1 MEDWIGLA
9 MKVPNK
15 TRAREAL
22 EDALRPA
29 PKKRGRSALAWLKV
43 VENDLTPI
51 LTLHINTDSA
61 ASIINKLEEVTADRK
76 MWPNRVKHIME
87 ITH

>member
-1 MEDWIGLA
+1 

-15 TRAREAL
+15 TRARQAL

-29 PKKRGRSALAWLKV
+29 HKKRGRPALAWLKV

-51 LTLHINTDSA
+51 ITLRINTDTA
-61 ASIINKLEEVTADRK
+61 ANIINKLEEVTADRK

>member
-1 MEDWIGLA
+1 
-9 MKVPNK
+9 MKLPNK
-15 TRAREAL
+15 TRARQAL

-29 PKKRGRSALAWLKV
+29 HKKRGRPALAWLKV

-51 LTLHINTDSA
+51 LTLHLNTDSA
-61 ASIINKLEEVTADRK
+61 ANIINKLEEVTADRK